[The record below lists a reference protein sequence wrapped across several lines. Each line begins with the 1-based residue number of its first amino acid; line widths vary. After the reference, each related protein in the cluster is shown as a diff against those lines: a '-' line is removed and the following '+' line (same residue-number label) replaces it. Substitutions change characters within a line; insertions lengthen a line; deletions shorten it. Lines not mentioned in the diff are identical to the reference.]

1 MRQSTVVG
9 LAPCYIENLFVISTF
24 RSRLYGASTEE
35 NESQRGNHDNSI
47 YCMIKNMN
55 FNTLKTKCTSGKKQQ
70 ESKK

>member
-9 LAPCYIENLFVISTF
+9 LAPCYIENLFLI
-24 RSRLYGASTEE
+24 SRLYGASTEE

-47 YCMIKNMN
+47 YCMIKSMN